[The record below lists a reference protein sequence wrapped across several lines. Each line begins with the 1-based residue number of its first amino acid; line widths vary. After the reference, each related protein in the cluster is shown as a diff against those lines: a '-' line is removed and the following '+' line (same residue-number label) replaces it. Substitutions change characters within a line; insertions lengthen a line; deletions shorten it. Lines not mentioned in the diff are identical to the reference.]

1 MQDIFETLTAN
12 VKRICKAEHVKIDE
26 LAARLNVSRQQVYR
40 YTKTATLSS
49 LSKLAAALNTT
60 PAALL
65 ADPAQEDNTN
75 PARIACPHCGKPLT
89 IHVTPDE

>member
-1 MQDIFETLTAN
+1 MNEIYETLTAN
-12 VKRICKAEHVKIDE
+12 VKRICKAERVTVE
-26 LAARLNVSRQQVYR
+26 TLAARLGVSRQQVYR

-65 ADPAQEDNTN
+65 EDPAQENHTK

-89 IHVTPDE
+89 IHLTPDE